1 MTERIRDFLRRRTDD
16 GPCLVV
22 DLDVVRDN
30 YQAFAKAL
38 PDTRVFYAV
47 KANPAPEVLALLAK
61 LGSCFDTASVA
72 EIEMVLAAGATPERI
87 SFGNTIKKER
97 DIARAYALGVRL
109 FAVDCQAEVEKIAR
123 AAPGSRVFCRILS
136 DCAGAEWPL
145 SRKFGCEPA
154 MAVDV
159 LEHAHRLG
167 LEAHGVSFHVG
178 SQQRRTQAW
187 DGALK
192 SAAAI
197 FRDCGERGINLSMVN
212 LGGGFPTK
220 YLKDVP
226 TVKTYG
232 TAIFRALRKH
242 FGNRIPETIIE
253 PGRGMVGN
261 AGVIEAEVVLVSKK
275 SEEDDVRW
283 VYLDIG
289 KFGGLAETMDESIR
303 YPIRHAARRRRD
315 RPLRARRP
323 DLRLGRRAV
332 REEALSAAGQPGD
345 RRQGADRGHGRLYGD
360 LLVRGLQRLRAAED
374 LPHLTL
380 DRRGRR
386 KPALPT
392 PLVSQTARGLGAGR
406 SWP

>member
-1 MTERIRDFLRRRTDD
+1 MTERIQEFLRNRAED

-22 DLDVVRDN
+22 DLEVVRDN
-30 YQAFAKAL
+30 YKAFANAL

-47 KANPAPEVLALLAK
+47 KANPSPEVLSLLAR

-87 SFGNTIKKER
+87 SYGNTIKKER
-97 DIARAYALGVRL
+97 DIARAFALGVRL
-109 FAVDCQAEVEKIAR
+109 FAVDCKAEVEKIAR
-123 AAPGSRVFCRILS
+123 AAPGARVFCRFLF

-145 SRKFGCEPA
+145 SRKFGCDA
-154 MAVDV
+154 GMAADV

-187 DGALK
+187 DLALK

-197 FRDCGERGINLSMVN
+197 FRACADRGIALSMVN

-220 YLKDVP
+220 YLKEVP
-226 TVKTYG
+226 AVESYG
-232 TAIFRALRKH
+232 RSIFRALRKH
-242 FGNRIPETIIE
+242 FGNAIPETIIE

-275 SEEDDVRW
+275 SEADKLRW

-303 YPIRHAARRRRD
+303 YPIRTPRD
-315 RPLRARRP
+315 GGEAGPCVLAGPTCDSMDVLYEKQPYELPISLEIGDKVLIEGTGAYTTTYASVAFNGFAPLKAY
-323 DLRLGRRAV
+323 
-332 REEALSAAGQPGD
+332 
-345 RRQGADRGHGRLYGD
+345 HI
-360 LLVRGLQRLRAAED
+360 
-374 LPHLTL
+374 
-380 DRRGRR
+380 
-386 KPALPT
+386 
-392 PLVSQTARGLGAGR
+392 
-406 SWP
+406 

>member
-1 MTERIRDFLRRRTDD
+1 MTERIHEFLRNRTED

-22 DLDVVRDN
+22 DLEVVRDN
-30 YQAFAKAL
+30 YKAFANAL

-47 KANPAPEVLALLAK
+47 KANPSPEVLSLLAR

-72 EIEMVLAAGATPERI
+72 EIEMVLAAGATPDRI
-87 SFGNTIKKER
+87 SYGNTIKKER
-97 DIARAYALGVRL
+97 DIARAFALGVRL
-109 FAVDCQAEVEKIAR
+109 FAVDCKAEVEKIAR
-123 AAPGSRVFCRILS
+123 AAPGARVFCRFLF

-145 SRKFGCEPA
+145 SRKFGCDAA

-187 DGALK
+187 DLALK

-197 FRDCGERGINLSMVN
+197 FRACADRGIALGMVN

-220 YLKDVP
+220 YLKEVP
-226 TVKTYG
+226 AVESYG
-232 TAIFRALRKH
+232 RSIFRALRKH
-242 FGNRIPETIIE
+242 FGNAIPETIIE

-261 AGVIEAEVVLVSKK
+261 AGIIEAEVVLVSKK
-275 SEEDDVRW
+275 SESDKVRW

-303 YPIRHAARRRRD
+303 YPIRTPRD
-315 RPLRARRP
+315 GGEAGPCVLAGPTCDSMDVLYEKQPYELPISLEIGDKVLIEGTGAYTTTYASVAFNGFAPLKAY
-323 DLRLGRRAV
+323 
-332 REEALSAAGQPGD
+332 
-345 RRQGADRGHGRLYGD
+345 HI
-360 LLVRGLQRLRAAED
+360 
-374 LPHLTL
+374 
-380 DRRGRR
+380 
-386 KPALPT
+386 
-392 PLVSQTARGLGAGR
+392 
-406 SWP
+406 